1 MIDRLQ
7 EEPRR
12 FGFFQAVRLLER
24 ERRRRALA
32 APENDLPSG
41 PNQEIDAA
49 SYRAEVSLAFPAA
62 EVVEVRPL
70 QGNEGQPQHLAEM
83 VVSFFGLTGP
93 SGVLPQHYSA
103 LLIAMRSQNR
113 AFRDFL
119 DLFNHR
125 LITLFVD
132 AWAKYRLPIA
142 FERRHSGADD
152 PITAALRG
160 IVGFPVD
167 PLGGPRPKTDSWVL
181 YYAGLFAHT
190 ARSPAGLEGML
201 GDYFRLPITVV
212 QFVGRWLT
220 LGAADWTALP
230 DRRRINGSY
239 CALGENATLGDRV
252 WDVQG
257 CFRLVLGPLEYR
269 DFLRFMP
276 GSADYRML
284 LELTRL
290 YIGQSLD
297 FDVQLVLRRDHVP
310 ASQLAETES
319 YTPHLGW
326 NTWLPDP
333 GRLRDADDALFGG
346 KLVALDGRAKAD
358 L

>member
-1 MIDRLQ
+1 MIERLQ
-7 EEPRR
+7 EGPRR

-24 ERRRRALA
+24 ERRRRARA
-32 APENDLPSG
+32 ETEGDVPRG
-41 PNQEIDAA
+41 PDQEIEAA
-49 SYRAEVSLAFPAA
+49 SYRAEASLAFPAT
-62 EVVEVRPL
+62 EVAEVRPVQSN
-70 QGNEGQPQHLAEM
+70 QGQSRYLAEM

-103 LLIAMRSQNR
+103 LIIAMRSRNR

-142 FERRHSGADD
+142 FERRQVGADD

-167 PLGGPRPKTDSWVL
+167 PWGGARPKTDSWVL

-190 ARSPAGLEGML
+190 VRSPAGLEGML
-201 GDYFRLPITVV
+201 GDYFRLPIAVV

-230 DRRRINGSY
+230 DGHRINGSY

-257 CFRLVLGPLEYR
+257 CFRLVLGPLDYP

-276 GSADYRML
+276 GSDDYRML
-284 LELTRL
+284 LELARL
-290 YIGQSLD
+290 YVGQSLD
-297 FDVQLVLRRDHVP
+297 FDVQLVLRRDQVP

-326 NTWLPDP
+326 NTWLPNP
-333 GRLRDADDALFGG
+333 ERWDDAADAVFGG
-346 KLVALDGRAKAD
+346 KLVALDGRAMAE

>member
-7 EEPRR
+7 EEPQR

-24 ERRRRALA
+24 ERRRRAQA
-32 APENDLPSG
+32 APSG
-41 PNQEIDAA
+41 DIPPAANQEMEAA
-49 SYRAEVSLAFPAA
+49 LYRAEVSLAFPATEIA
-62 EVVEVRPL
+62 EVRPAES
-70 QGNEGQPQHLAEM
+70 NEENPRHLVEM

-93 SGVLPQHYSA
+93 TGVLPQHYSA
-103 LLIAMRSQNR
+103 LLIAMRSRNR

-125 LITLFVD
+125 LMTLFID

-142 FERRHSGADD
+142 FERRHGGTDD

-160 IVGFPVD
+160 VVGFPVD
-167 PLGGPRPKTDSWVL
+167 PLLNARPQTDSWVL

-190 ARSPAGLEGML
+190 ARSSAGLEGML
-201 GDYFRLPITVV
+201 GDYFRLPITVE

-230 DRRRINGSY
+230 DRRRVNGSY

-257 CFRLVLGPLEYR
+257 CFRLVLGPLDYP

-276 GSADYRML
+276 GNADYRML
-284 LELTRL
+284 LELARL
-290 YIGQSLD
+290 YVGQSLD
-297 FDVQLVLRRDHVP
+297 FDVQLVLRRDQVP
-310 ASQLAETES
+310 ASQLAATES
-319 YTPHLGW
+319 YTPNLGW

-333 GRLRDADDALFGG
+333 ERRDDAADARFGG
-346 KLVALDGRAKAD
+346 KLVALEGRAMAEI
-358 L
+358 